1 MHIRLVLEPITP
13 DTETENAF
21 YHIIWKDVNGNFS
34 YLVMDSIRANNYMWQ
49 FPHVKV

>member
-1 MHIRLVLEPITP
+1 MHIRQVLEPITL

-21 YHIIWKDVNGNFS
+21 YHIIWKDMDRNFC
-34 YLVMDSIRANNYMWQ
+34 YLVMDCIRTNNYMWQ